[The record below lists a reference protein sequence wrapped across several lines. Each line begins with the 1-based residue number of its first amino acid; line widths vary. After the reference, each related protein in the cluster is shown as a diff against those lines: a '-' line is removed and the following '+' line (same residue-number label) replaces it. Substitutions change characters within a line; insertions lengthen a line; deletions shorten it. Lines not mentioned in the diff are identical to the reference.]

1 MLKPITFLATIA
13 PIQSAIQAGG
23 DGMLVKLD
31 IPETQMH
38 EALKI
43 LLLKGKVLKVTLE
56 VEPERRAKKAK
67 DDENEIGF

>member
-1 MLKPITFLATIA
+1 MEPITFLATIA

-56 VEPERRAKKAK
+56 IAPERRVKQTR
-67 DDENEIGF
+67 EQEESVGY

>member
-1 MLKPITFLATIA
+1 MEPITFLATIA

-56 VEPERRAKKAK
+56 IEPERRAKAVK
-67 DDENEIGF
+67 EQEESIGY